1 MTSNLNIPT
10 ILKVNKMAVTG
21 IQALV
26 GRKMTK
32 TVKFMSEDVK
42 ICKLSVSEVME
53 IQEKAKAVNSD
64 DTEGFNLL
72 KFVIKLST
80 EGASEISDQ
89 DFDNFPMDEL
99 SKLSNEIMKF
109 SGITGSPEAGK

>member
-1 MTSNLNIPT
+1 
-10 ILKVNKMAVTG
+10 MAVSG

-32 TVKFMSEDVK
+32 SVKFMSEDVK

-53 IQEKAKAVNSD
+53 IQDKAKNITTD
-64 DTEGFNLL
+64 DSEGFNLL
-72 KFVIKLST
+72 KHVIKLSV

-109 SGITGSPEAGK
+109 SGIAPQGEAGK